1 MSSGKHGDATL
12 ILPRLWLGNKKASVN
27 PDFLQREGIEVVF
40 NCTKDLPFSPHVPHQ
55 YRVPVDD
62 NLEQAEIMNMLNWSP
77 EIVYKLLREY
87 RAGKT
92 ILVHCFAGMQRS
104 AAVVAMALIAITGQP
119 SEKVMAYIRSQ
130 RPVAFFPEA
139 NFKDSIVG
147 FEKHF
152 QESVN
157 RQRRN

>member
-1 MSSGKHGDATL
+1 
-12 ILPRLWLGNKKASVN
+12 
-27 PDFLQREGIEVVF
+27 
-40 NCTKDLPFSPHVPHQ
+40 
-55 YRVPVDD
+55 
-62 NLEQAEIMNMLNWSP
+62 
-77 EIVYKLLREY
+77 
-87 RAGKT
+87 
-92 ILVHCFAGMQRS
+92 MQRS

-119 SEKVMAYIRSQ
+119 SEKVIAYIRSQ

-139 NFKDSIVG
+139 NFKDSIIG